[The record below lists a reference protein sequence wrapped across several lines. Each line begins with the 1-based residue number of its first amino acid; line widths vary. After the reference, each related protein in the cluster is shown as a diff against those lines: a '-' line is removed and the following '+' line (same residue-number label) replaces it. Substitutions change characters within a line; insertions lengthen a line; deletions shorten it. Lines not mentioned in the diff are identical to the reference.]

1 MTTCS
6 QKSSLERRSKEK
18 DHVRIQWIQETQ
30 DTVKEREGDEIHD
43 LDHGRNHQKEE
54 AGIDTEAHPRVI
66 VIIDPRVDVVIV
78 AREEEA
84 DPTVAQIKAH
94 SWK

>member
-1 MTTCS
+1 M
-6 QKSSLERRSKEK
+6 
-18 DHVRIQWIQETQ
+18 
-30 DTVKEREGDEIHD
+30 VKEREGDEIHD

-54 AGIDTEAHPRVI
+54 AGIGTEAHPRVI
-66 VIIDPRVDVVIV
+66 VIIDPHVGVVIV

-94 SWK
+94 N

>member
-6 QKSSLERRSKEK
+6 QKNNQETRSKEK
-18 DHVRIQWIQETQ
+18 GHVRIQQIRETQ
-30 DTVKEREGDEIHD
+30 DMVKEKEGDEILD

-54 AGIDTEAHPRVI
+54 AGIGTEAHHRVI
-66 VIIDPRVDVVIV
+66 VIIDPHVDVVIV

-94 SWK
+94 N

>member
-43 LDHGRNHQKEE
+43 LDHGQNHQKEE
-54 AGIDTEAHPRVI
+54 AGIDTEAHPQVI

-78 AREEEA
+78 AREEGA
-84 DPTVAQIKAH
+84 DPIVAQIKAH
-94 SWK
+94 N

>member
-6 QKSSLERRSKEK
+6 QKNNQETRSKEK
-18 DHVRIQWIQETQ
+18 GHVRIQQIRETQ
-30 DTVKEREGDEIHD
+30 DMVKEREGDEIHD

-78 AREEEA
+78 AREEA
-84 DPTVAQIKAH
+84 DTIVAQIKAH
-94 SWK
+94 N